1 MAGDRKHPSLSTTA
15 SAPADPAR
23 RRLLQAAGLGA
34 GLAMAGVLPAAF
46 AAQPASSVAATR
58 AGRVRGLREQGVHVF
73 RGIRYG
79 EDTAPVRFRAPL
91 AARSWPGVVEATG
104 YGAPAPQRG
113 KEGPGSEDCL
123 FLNVWTPGLDARARR
138 PVLVY
143 IHGGGYDTGSGS
155 DPLYDGSRLCERGDV
170 VVVTVN
176 HRLNAFG
183 YLYLGLLG
191 GAEYAA
197 SGNAGQLDLVLALQ
211 WVRDNIAAFGGD
223 PGNVTVFGQ
232 SGGGAKIATLMAMP
246 AARGLFHKA
255 WTMSGQQVTAAGPR
269 AATQRA
275 QLFLRTVGIDP
286 EAGDA
291 LAKLR
296 ALPLEQVLEG
306 TAARDFSRIEDTRLY
321 FGPVMDGEVLP
332 RHPFWPDAPAQSA
345 AIPMVIGNTRDE
357 TRAFLGGDP
366 KNFELVWD
374 ELPARLE
381 KQQYVDI
388 RADLVVAHYRAL
400 YPHYTPS
407 EVFFAAT
414 TAGRSWRGAVEEL
427 EARARQPQGAAPTWA
442 YQLDWGSPLDG
453 GTFRA
458 FHTLDIPLVFDN
470 IRQPGSR
477 TGDGADAQAVADA
490 MSGALL
496 ALARHGDP
504 NHAGIPRWEPYSLPR
519 RQTLLFD
526 VPPALA
532 DDPRGAERAFWQQAP
547 FVQRGTM

>member
-1 MAGDRKHPSLSTTA
+1 MNTRDPFPSTA
-15 SAPADPAR
+15 APADPQR

-34 GLAMAGVLPAAF
+34 GILLAGAAPAAF
-46 AAQPASSVAATR
+46 AAGDATVVARTR
-58 AGRVRGLREQGVHVF
+58 SGRVRGLRHDGVSAF
-73 RGIRYG
+73 KGIRYG
-79 EDTAPVRFRAPL
+79 ADTAPARFLAPRAPQ
-91 AARSWPGVVEATG
+91 AWRGVAEAVD

-113 KEGPGSEDCL
+113 GDGPGCEDCL
-123 FLNVWTPGLDARARR
+123 FLNVWTPGLDDGGKR
-138 PVLVY
+138 PVLFY
-143 IHGGGYDTGSGS
+143 IHGGGFDTGSGS
-155 DPLYDGSRLCERGDV
+155 DPLYDGSALVRRGDV

-183 YLYLGLLG
+183 YLYLGQLG

-197 SGNAGQLDLVLALQ
+197 AANPGQLDLVLALQ
-211 WVRDNIAAFGGD
+211 WVRDNIAGFGGD

-246 AARGLFHKA
+246 VARGLFHKA

-269 AATQRA
+269 AATGRA
-275 QLFLRTVGIDP
+275 RLFLETAGIDP
-286 EAGDA
+286 AAADA
-291 LAKLR
+291 VARLR
-296 ALPLEQVLEG
+296 ALPVEKLLEA
-306 TAARDFSRIEDTRLY
+306 TTARDFSRIENTRLY
-321 FGPVMDGEVLP
+321 FGPVMDGQVLP

-366 KNFELVWD
+366 KHFELTWE
-374 ELPARLE
+374 ELPGRLE
-381 KQQYVDI
+381 TQQYVDL
-388 RADLVVAHYRAL
+388 RADLVVAEYRRL
-400 YPHYTPS
+400 YPQYTPS

-427 EARARQPQGAAPTWA
+427 EARAVQPDGAAPTWA

-453 GTFRA
+453 GRLRA

-470 IRQPGSR
+470 AGQPGSR
-477 TGDGADAQAVADA
+477 TGDGEDARKMAGA

-504 NHAGIPRWEPYSLPR
+504 NHAGIPRWEPYSMAR

-526 VPPALA
+526 LPATLA
-532 DDPRGAERAFWQQAP
+532 DDPRGGERRFWQQAP
-547 FVQRGTM
+547 FLQRGTL

>member
-1 MAGDRKHPSLSTTA
+1 MP
-15 SAPADPAR
+15 PVDPRR
-23 RRLLQAAGLGA
+23 RRLLQATGAGIALAGLN
-34 GLAMAGVLPAAF
+34 PAAF
-46 AAQPASSVAATR
+46 AAVDATTVAATG
-58 AGRVRGLREQGVHVF
+58 AGRVRGVREQGVHVF
-73 RGIRYG
+73 KGIRYG
-79 EDTAPVRFRAPL
+79 ADTAATRFQPPRPPQPWRDV
-91 AARSWPGVVEATG
+91 AAAMAH
-104 YGAPAPQRG
+104 GASAPQRG
-113 KEGPGSEDCL
+113 KAGVEGSEDCL
-123 FLNVWTPGLDARARR
+123 FLNVWTPGLRDGAKR

-143 IHGGGYDTGSGS
+143 FHGGGYDTGSGS
-155 DPLYDGSRLCERGDV
+155 DPLYDGTRLCRRGDA

-183 YLYLGLLG
+183 YLHLGQIG
-191 GAEYAA
+191 GRELAA

-211 WVRDNIAAFGGD
+211 WLRDNIAGFGGD

-275 QLFLRTVGIDP
+275 RLFLQTLGLDPAAP
-286 EAGDA
+286 EAVA
-291 LAKLR
+291 RLR
-296 ALPLEQVLEG
+296 ALPVEALLEATTV
-306 TAARDFSRIEDTRLY
+306 RDFSRVEDARLY

-345 AIPMVIGNTRDE
+345 AIPMVVGNTRDE
-357 TRAFLGGDP
+357 TRAFLGNDP
-366 KNFELVWD
+366 QNFSLTWET
-374 ELPARLE
+374 LPERLE
-381 KQQYVDI
+381 KQQFVDI
-388 RADLVVAHYRAL
+388 RVDLVVAEYRRL
-400 YPHYTPS
+400 YPQYTPS

-427 EARARQPQGAAPTWA
+427 EARARQPAGAAPTWA

-453 GTFRA
+453 GRLRA

-470 IRQPGSR
+470 VRQPGSR
-477 TGDGADAQAVADA
+477 TGEGADAQAMADA

-496 ALARHGDP
+496 GLARHGDP
-504 NHAGIPRWEPYSLPR
+504 NHAGIARWEPYTMAR

-526 VPPALA
+526 LPTALA
-532 DDPRGAERAFWQQAP
+532 DDPRGAERRFWQQAP
-547 FVQRGTM
+547 FIQRGTM

>member
-1 MAGDRKHPSLSTTA
+1 MTQQPPSRPTEPQVDAG
-15 SAPADPAR
+15 R
-23 RRLLQAAGLGA
+23 RRLLRAGAAASTLALAAGTS
-34 GLAMAGVLPAAF
+34 LPAF
-46 AAQPASSVAATR
+46 AAPPAPVVATVH
-58 AGRVRGLREQGVHVF
+58 GRVRGLREHGVQVF

-79 EDTAPVRFRAPL
+79 ADTAPVRFRAPL
-91 AARSWPGVVEATG
+91 PPAPWRGVQDATA
-104 YGAPAPQRG
+104 YGAQAPQRSR
-113 KEGPGSEDCL
+113 EGMGSEDCL
-123 FLNVWTPGLDARARR
+123 FLNVWTPDTDPRARR
-138 PVLVY
+138 PVLFY
-143 IHGGGYDTGSGS
+143 IHGGGYDAGNGS
-155 DPLYDGSRLCERGDV
+155 DPLYDGTRLCTRGDV

-183 YLYLGLLG
+183 YLYLGLL
-191 GAEYAA
+191 AA
-197 SGNAGQLDLVLALQ
+197 GYGSSGNAGQLDLVLALQ
-211 WVRDNIAAFGGD
+211 WVRDNIARFGGD

-286 EAGDA
+286 DAGDA
-291 LAKLR
+291 LARLQ
-296 ALPLEQVLEG
+296 ALPAQRIVEG
-306 TAARDFSRIEDTRLY
+306 TTARDFSRVEDTRLY

-332 RHPFWPDAPAQSA
+332 RHPFWPDAPPQSA
-345 AIPMVIGNTRDE
+345 HIPMVIGNTRDE

-366 KNFELVWD
+366 ENFTLDWD
-374 ELPARLE
+374 RLPERLE

-388 RADLVVAHYRAL
+388 RSDLVVAHYRAL

-427 EARARQPQGAAPTWA
+427 EARARQPAGAAPTWA
-442 YQLDWGSPLDG
+442 YQLDWPSPVEG
-453 GTFRA
+453 GRLRA

-470 IRQPGSR
+470 VDKPGAR
-477 TGDGADAQAVADA
+477 AGDGEDAWRMAEL
-490 MSGALL
+490 MSQALL
-496 ALARHGDP
+496 AFARHGDP
-504 NHAGIPRWEPYSLPR
+504 NHAGLPHWEPYTLPR

-526 VPPALA
+526 LPPVLA